1 MKVLSDVGREGVT
14 RILTAK
20 QRTKERVT
28 TAERNLSTASKLP
41 TRNIKERPRD
51 NPQRKRGRR
60 QEKANE
66 VKSVNCLSL
75 LVWYFEGAVPASF
88 ITPTHSSKT
97 GVLPSGFVLLT
108 YCVVHFVALD
118 EGGTTA
124 FRGMSI

>member
-75 LVWYFEGAVPASF
+75 LVWYSREQF
-88 ITPTHSSKT
+88 
-97 GVLPSGFVLLT
+97 LQVLLRPHIPRRRVCCLVDL
-108 YCVVHFVALD
+108 YC
-118 EGGTTA
+118 
-124 FRGMSI
+124 